1 MQNIFAKLPAI
12 AASKSSV
19 LITGESGTGK
29 ELIAYALHAHSPR
42 RQAPFVVVN
51 GSSLS
56 EGVLE
61 SELFGHVKGA
71 FTDAYVDKPGRFEIA
86 NGGTIFLDE
95 IGEMSLA
102 TQVKLLGVL
111 ERGRFERVGSNET
124 ISVDVRIVAATNRNL
139 EDAVREGR
147 FREDLYY
154 RIRVIP
160 IALPPLRDRSE
171 DIPLLVNH
179 YREKFNR
186 EMDKQISRLSPQS
199 LMALEQYP
207 FPGNIRELQNVMEH
221 AFVCCEEQTIQFE
234 HLPTDL
240 QRHYLEHREWTDTES
255 LQTIERQAICR
266 ALDKTGW
273 HFKEAS
279 QQLGIGRSTLWRKV
293 RLFGIKPE
301 E

>member
-1 MQNIFAKLPAI
+1 
-12 AASKSSV
+12 
-19 LITGESGTGK
+19 
-29 ELIAYALHAHSPR
+29 
-42 RQAPFVVVN
+42 
-51 GSSLS
+51 
-56 EGVLE
+56 
-61 SELFGHVKGA
+61 
-71 FTDAYVDKPGRFEIA
+71 
-86 NGGTIFLDE
+86 
-95 IGEMSLA
+95 MSLT

-186 EMDKQISRLSPQS
+186 EMDKQISRLYPQS

-234 HLPTDL
+234 HLPTDV
-240 QRHYLEHREWTDTES
+240 QRHYLEHREWTETES
-255 LQTIERQAICR
+255 LQAIERQAICR

-301 E
+301 D

>member
-1 MQNIFAKLPAI
+1 
-12 AASKSSV
+12 
-19 LITGESGTGK
+19 
-29 ELIAYALHAHSPR
+29 
-42 RQAPFVVVN
+42 
-51 GSSLS
+51 
-56 EGVLE
+56 
-61 SELFGHVKGA
+61 
-71 FTDAYVDKPGRFEIA
+71 
-86 NGGTIFLDE
+86 
-95 IGEMSLA
+95 MSLA

-139 EDAVREGR
+139 EDAVREGF

-160 IALPPLRDRSE
+160 IAVPPLRDRSE

-179 YREKFNR
+179 YREKFNQ
-186 EMDKQISRLSPQS
+186 EMGKQISRLSPQS
-199 LMALEQYP
+199 LIALEQYP

-255 LQTIERQAICR
+255 LQAMERQAICR

-301 E
+301 D

>member
-1 MQNIFAKLPAI
+1 
-12 AASKSSV
+12 
-19 LITGESGTGK
+19 
-29 ELIAYALHAHSPR
+29 
-42 RQAPFVVVN
+42 
-51 GSSLS
+51 
-56 EGVLE
+56 
-61 SELFGHVKGA
+61 
-71 FTDAYVDKPGRFEIA
+71 
-86 NGGTIFLDE
+86 
-95 IGEMSLA
+95 MSLA

-139 EDAVREGR
+139 EDAVREGH

-160 IALPPLRDRSE
+160 IVLPPLRDRSE

-179 YREKFNR
+179 YREKFNQD
-186 EMDKQISRLSPQS
+186 MGKQISRVSPQS

-240 QRHYLEHREWTDTES
+240 QRHYLEHREWADTES
-255 LQTIERQAICR
+255 LQAIERQAICR

-301 E
+301 D